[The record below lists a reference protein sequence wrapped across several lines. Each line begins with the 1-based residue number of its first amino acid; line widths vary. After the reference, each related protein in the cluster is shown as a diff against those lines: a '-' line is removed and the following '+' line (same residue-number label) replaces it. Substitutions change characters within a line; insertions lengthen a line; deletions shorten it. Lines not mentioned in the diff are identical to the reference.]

1 MGARRATRFLVG
13 VLAAAALG
21 VSAIASAT
29 FPGQN
34 GRIAF
39 TEAGNIFTMN
49 SDGSDVRQVTSIGP
63 GFMVNCCE
71 AWSPDGQQLVFP
83 VTNPDFSNI
92 QLWITNADG
101 SNQRL
106 FFDDPAYLDTL
117 PTFSADGSHVI
128 FSHCIPATFQ
138 CGIFTIRTDGTDLT
152 QITGFDPDP
161 DLSDFD
167 AAYSPDGTNIAF
179 TSVIRDGLLDVV
191 YLMNADGS
199 NIRSLTPPAFGPNK
213 PNWSPDGTRI
223 AFSTE
228 FQYLINPPAPPC
240 LPNPAIWLIN
250 VENAQTTQLTGSASY
265 LDVGP
270 SWSPQGDAIVF
281 ERDTPAGQ
289 TAIYVMKMNHHGA
302 APALIHQG
310 SSIKRSGP
318 ASVGPASGRNRVRAR
333 LLTLIEQGGASPS
346 WGPAN

>member
-1 MGARRATRFLVG
+1 MRPSKTGWVLIGLLAT
-13 VLAAAALG
+13 AALG
-21 VSAIASAT
+21 VSATASAT
-29 FPGQN
+29 FPGEN

-49 SDGSDVRQVTSIGP
+49 SDGSDVRQVTSIGA
-63 GFMVNCCE
+63 GFMVPCCE
-71 AWSPDGQQLVFP
+71 AWSPDGQTLVFP

-101 SNQRL
+101 SNQHL

-117 PTFSADGSHVI
+117 PNFSPDGSHVI

-138 CGIFTIRTDGTDLT
+138 CGIFKIRTDGTDLT
-152 QITGFDPDP
+152 EITGFDPDP
-161 DLSDFD
+161 DLTDFD

-179 TSVIRDGLLDVV
+179 TSLTRDGLIDAV
-191 YLMNADGS
+191 YLMDADGS
-199 NIRSLTPPAFGPNK
+199 NIRSLIPPALGANK
-213 PNWSPDGTRI
+213 PDWSPDGTRI

-250 VENAQTTQLTGSASY
+250 AEDRQTIQLTGSTHY
-265 LDVGP
+265 LDVAP

-281 ERDTPAGQ
+281 ERDTPSGQ
-289 TAIYVMKMNHHGA
+289 TAIYVMNMGKTGGA
-302 APALIHQG
+302 PTLIHQG
-310 SSIKRSGP
+310 SSNKRPGSAP
-318 ASVGPASGRNRVRAR
+318 AGPASGRNQARAR
-333 LLTLIEQGGASPS
+333 RLSAIEQGGGSPR

>member
-1 MGARRATRFLVG
+1 MSNSKTGSVLIGLIATV
-13 VLAAAALG
+13 ALG

-39 TEAGNIFTMN
+39 AEAGNIFTMN
-49 SDGSDVRQVTSIGP
+49 SDGSDVRQITSIGP
-63 GFMVNCCE
+63 GFMVPCCE

-92 QLWITNADG
+92 QLWMTNADG
-101 SNQRL
+101 SNQHL
-106 FFDDPAYLDTL
+106 FFDDPAYLDVD
-117 PTFSADGSHVI
+117 PSFSPDGSHVI

-167 AAYSPDGTNIAF
+167 AAYSPDGTNVAF
-179 TSVIRDGLLDVV
+179 TSIIREGLIDAV

-199 NIRSLTPPAFGPNK
+199 NIRGLTPPAFGPNK
-213 PNWSPDGTRI
+213 PDWSPDGTRI

-250 VENAQTTQLTGSASY
+250 ADDAQTTQLTGSAHY
-265 LDVGP
+265 LDFAP

-281 ERDTPAGQ
+281 ERDTPSGQ
-289 TAIYVMKMNHHGA
+289 TAIYVMKMNQIGGA
-302 APALIHQG
+302 PTLIHQG
-310 SSIKRSGP
+310 SSIKHPGS
-318 ASVGPASGRNRVRAR
+318 ASAGQASGRNPVQAR
-333 LLTLIEQGGASPS
+333 RLKSIQQGGTFPR